1 MTHPASPPPPQL
13 SGPAPVIVETAPLSP
28 GQDRLIHAEFLR
40 PDGGW
45 PAPGEATRLRPI
57 DTAAI
62 RIDGPLDRDALQAAV
77 SALIRRQH
85 ALRTRLHQLPNGTA
99 VQLVAADLPDAITRS
114 ALPADT
120 VVTPDV
126 LTAQTPPAHV
136 DPRTDPLFRAHLVR
150 LGAQQHVLLLQI
162 HHFVSDG
169 WSIGVLYRDLSA
181 LYNAARAGQPAQLPP
196 LPRTFAALSRDM
208 HRERRSPLAEASLA
222 YWRQRLAPPRPPLA
236 FTDES
241 AAPYT
246 GLRRVDVVPV
256 RVPPAVVDALRAGAR
271 TGHQRGPVAG
281 PFLAA
286 LALVL
291 HHQSAATDI
300 RIGMMISNRAR
311 PEAEHLIGYFVNTAV
326 IRLRLHPGQTAAE
339 LVGAA
344 NAAVSG
350 ALEHQALPIQDVI
363 ADLRRHASADGTP
376 LYQVTVALNTM
387 RTGSLTLD
395 GADCRDLDLNRPGP
409 RDAPT
414 SIDQR
419 WVLQE
424 QDRGLVGTLTC
435 QSTAFGPPRIRACL
449 DNLDRA
455 LRGVAEPHRTLAE
468 ITASFQPDPRPGV
481 CP

>member
-1 MTHPASPPPPQL
+1 MTHPAAPPAPQQP
-13 SGPAPVIVETAPLSP
+13 GPAPVIVETAPLSP
-28 GQDRLIHAEFLR
+28 GQERLIDAEFLR

-45 PAPGEATRLRPI
+45 PALGEETRLRPI

-62 RIDGPLDRDALQAAV
+62 RIDGPLDHDALQCAV
-77 SALIRRQH
+77 SALIQRQH
-85 ALRTRLHQLPNGTA
+85 ALRTRLHRLPNGTA
-99 VQLVAADLPDAITRS
+99 VQLVAAHLPDTVTLS
-114 ALPADT
+114 SLPAGT

-126 LTAQTPPAHV
+126 LAAQTPPHV

-150 LGAQQHVLLLQI
+150 LGAERHVLLLQI

-181 LYNAARAGQPAQLPP
+181 LYNAARSGRPAQLPP
-196 LPRTFAALSRDM
+196 LKRSFAALSRDM
-208 HRERRSPLAEASLA
+208 HRERRSPFAEAGLA
-222 YWRQRLAPPRPPLA
+222 YWRQRLALPRSRLA
-236 FTDES
+236 FADGNP
-241 AAPYT
+241 APYT
-246 GLRRVDVVPV
+246 GLRRVDVAPV
-256 RVPPAVVDALRAGAR
+256 RVPRAVVDALRASAR

-326 IRLRLHPGQTAAE
+326 IRLGLHPGQTAAE
-339 LVGAA
+339 LVGTA
-344 NAAVSG
+344 NAAVRE
-350 ALEHQALPIQDVI
+350 ALEHQALPIQDVT
-363 ADLRRHASADGTP
+363 ADLNRHSAADGTP
-376 LYQVTVALNTM
+376 LYQVTVALNAM

-395 GADCRDLDLNRPGP
+395 DADCRDLDLDRPGP

-419 WVLQE
+419 WVLEE

-435 QSTAFGPPRIRACL
+435 QSAAFGPPRVRICL

-455 LRGVAEPHRTLAE
+455 LRGVAVSHHALSE
-468 ITASFQPDPRPGV
+468 IIASFQPDPRPEVG
-481 CP
+481 P